1 MLLVS
6 SFSRTKIQKF
16 ILEHTRTRSYLF
28 FVIVLFFYTIPLSL
42 CYRKLHRISVL
53 FRKIKTLYHC
63 VILPVSGSS
72 PLSNVVAV
80 PFSFLERWL
89 NQPRKMTKRGV
100 TKVAHKT
107 HYTRRASPN
116 FVNISGNKYARRAC
130 NEGET
135 GWNCFHETW
144 NIVGFDRI
152 ILSRCLITNFNNSIV
167 DGK

>member
-1 MLLVS
+1 MN
-6 SFSRTKIQKF
+6 
-16 ILEHTRTRSYLF
+16 TRGPVTT
-28 FVIVLFFYTIPLSL
+28 FFYTILLSL
-42 CYRKLHRISVL
+42 RYRKLRRISVL
-53 FRKIKTLYHC
+53 VRKIKTLGKFLNARRPVCIFLYHC
-63 VILPVSGSS
+63 VILPVSRSS
-72 PLSNVVAV
+72 PLSNIVTV
-80 PFSFLERWL
+80 PFSFLERWP

-116 FVNISGNKYARRAC
+116 FVNISGNKYARRTC

-144 NIVGFDRI
+144 NIVGFCRI